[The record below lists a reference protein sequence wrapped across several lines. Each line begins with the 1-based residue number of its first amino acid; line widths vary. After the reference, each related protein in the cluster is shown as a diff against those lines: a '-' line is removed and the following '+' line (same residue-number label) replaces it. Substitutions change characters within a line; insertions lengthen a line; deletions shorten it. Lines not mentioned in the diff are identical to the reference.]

1 MYETDNKVVVLHVAD
16 WSLYRKVIIGEF
28 DSISYINSHSCSIR
42 NGLKKNNIY
51 IFIYLFFIFF

>member
-42 NGLKKNNIY
+42 NGLKKKKKKKI
-51 IFIYLFFIFF
+51 ILFFYF